1 MNSKNILIFFVLF
14 ALSSCLLLPKQS
26 YSFSKSSFSSF
37 SYSSNG
43 GKPEKHIKSDYIEE
57 YKENKGKMP
66 EIRKYQES
74 IMIDNDEPAQI
85 KKKADTNVEDEKML
99 LKDNNTE
106 QLKLNKEQ
114 LKKYLNQKKKQ
125 NLSSYKHGVYDK
137 FLKTRAMKQLYN

>member
-1 MNSKNILIFFVLF
+1 
-14 ALSSCLLLPKQS
+14 
-26 YSFSKSSFSSF
+26 
-37 SYSSNG
+37 
-43 GKPEKHIKSDYIEE
+43 
-57 YKENKGKMP
+57 MP

-125 NLSSYKHGVYDK
+125 NLSSYKHRTYDK
-137 FLKTRAMKQLYN
+137 FLKTKAMKQLYN

>member
-1 MNSKNILIFFVLF
+1 MNSKNIFIFFVLF
-14 ALSSCLLLPKQS
+14 ALSSCLLFPKQS

-57 YKENKGKMP
+57 YEESKGKKP

-74 IMIDNDEPAQI
+74 IKIDNDEPAQI

-99 LKDNNTE
+99 LKDNNIE
-106 QLKLNKEQ
+106 QLKLTKEQ
-114 LKKYLNQKKKQ
+114 LKKYLNKEKKQ
-125 NLSSYKHGVYDK
+125 NLNSYKHGAYDK
-137 FLKTRAMKQLYN
+137 FLKSKAKKQLHN